1 MPWVSLTGHLPMHP
15 LPRLNPAPSDR
26 QVELDIVLRHHGRDL
41 PSGAVAALMR
51 HCRASGLRAPQLDAE
66 AGVLETGGSVE
77 AVASAFLV
85 RLLADE
91 AGGLWLPEEPKLP
104 RALAAEVAAVVGLG
118 WERPRRRGPHPRGPR
133 HPLAEQAFAGYRPGD
148 IARAYGYDGLPPAGA
163 KRRAVLLEFSSGYRQ
178 GDLDLFCHEMGLPRL
193 VPTVLRVDR
202 GLVGPGDQPQDL
214 EATLDLEWL
223 WAAAQGGRVYFVEAP
238 SGSTD
243 AAFAVHVVDAVRKA
257 LSLKPDVVSIS
268 YGDGELLL
276 PPAVLR
282 ATDLLLQRLSAAG
295 ADTFVASGD
304 QGAAGVTSQVQPG
317 LAQVDYPACCPHAI
331 AVGGTHLVLGA
342 SGLLETGWTDTDQNG
357 ASGGGFS
364 AVFSATPGQ
373 DAFLPAGQTARG
385 VPDIAL
391 DADPLTG
398 YQVVFN
404 AEITVVGGT
413 SVAAPVA
420 AGASLRLREALGGG
434 PTLWS
439 QIYAL
444 PMDAFRDILSGEN
457 DFGGVRGYRC
467 GAGWDPVTGRGAP
480 LFAEIL
486 KALGG

>member
-1 MPWVSLTGHLPMHP
+1 MQWVSLTGHLPIHP

-26 QVELDIVLRHHGRDL
+26 QVELDIVLRHQGRDL
-41 PSGAVAALMR
+41 PQGAGTARMR
-51 HCRASGLRAPQLDAE
+51 HCLASGLRLPQLDGE
-66 AGVLETGGSVE
+66 AGVLETGGSV
-77 AVASAFLV
+77 AAIDAAFRV

-91 AGGLWLPEEPKLP
+91 GDGLWLRDEPKLP

-118 WERPRRRGPHPRGPR
+118 WERPRPRGPR
-133 HPLAEQAFAGYRPGD
+133 HPHSAEATSAGYRPAD
-148 IARAYGYDGLPPAGA
+148 IARAYGYDALPPAGA
-163 KRRAVLLEFSSGYRQ
+163 ARKAALLEFSSGFRQ
-178 GDLDLFCHEMGLPRL
+178 GDVDLFCHEMGLPRL

-214 EATLDLEWL
+214 EATLDLEWI
-223 WAAAQGGRVYFVEAP
+223 WAAAQGGQVYFIEAP
-238 SGSTD
+238 SGTTNAS
-243 AAFAVHVVDAVRKA
+243 FAVHVIDALRRA
-257 LSLKPDVVSIS
+257 LSLAPDVVSVS

-282 ATDLLLQRLSAAG
+282 ATDLMLQRLFAAG

-304 QGAAGVTSQVQPG
+304 QGAAGVSSPVLPAV
-317 LAQVDYPACCPHAI
+317 AQVDYPACCPHAI
-331 AVGGTHLVLGA
+331 AVGGTHLVLGP
-342 SGLLETGWTDTDQNG
+342 SGLMETGWTDTDQNG

-364 AVFSATPGQ
+364 TVFTATSAQ
-373 DAFLPAGQTARG
+373 QSFLPAGQTARG

-391 DADPLTG
+391 DADPMTG
-398 YQVVFN
+398 YQVVFG

-420 AGASLRLREALGGG
+420 AGASLRLREALGGR

-439 QIYAL
+439 LIYTL
-444 PMDAFRDILSGEN
+444 PMDAFRDILTGQN
-457 DFGGVRGYRC
+457 AYGGVEGYRC

-486 KALGG
+486 SALGR